1 MCAKYHLYAHYPRDF
16 VAIAHALY
24 IVFAGDCRRNLS
36 DRVQDKE
43 TKGFCT
49 STTREHS
56 LAFVYKRSIDDLFRI
71 CKEPEKGKPGC
82 RA

>member
-1 MCAKYHLYAHYPRDF
+1 MCAKYQFYAHYPSDF

-36 DRVQDKE
+36 DRVQNKE

-49 STTREHS
+49 RTTREHS
-56 LAFVYKRSIDDLFRI
+56 LEFVYKRSIGDVIRN
-71 CKEPEKGKPGC
+71 
-82 RA
+82 

>member
-56 LAFVYKRSIDDLFRI
+56 LAFVYKRSFISDM
-71 CKEPEKGKPGC
+71 
-82 RA
+82 